1 MRKKFLTDKRIEL
14 FIRFW
19 AAGAVYFFIGW
30 GTGVGLGSV
39 LDFIF
44 VLGIVMAVVEMFV
57 VNPVIRLMLHTKS
70 EIGYLDTTV
79 LSKVKYRL
87 LYIFKTMI
95 IMAVVI
101 AIYEITNRGTISL
114 LGLPSESV
122 VLPGEP
128 ILFGIFYIA
137 TENLFNNFI
146 NNIKVKMKDVKE
158 NVK

>member
-44 VLGIVMAVVEMFV
+44 VLGIVMAIVEMFV
-57 VNPVIRLMLHTKS
+57 VNPIIRLMLHTKS
-70 EIGYLDTTV
+70 VTRYMDTTIFN
-79 LSKVKYRL
+79 KVKYRL
-87 LYIFKTMI
+87 LYILKTMF
-95 IMAVVI
+95 IMSIVT
-101 AIYEITNRGTISL
+101 AIYEIINRGTISL
-114 LGLPSESV
+114 LGLPSETV

-128 ILFGIFYIA
+128 ILFGVFYII
-137 TENLFNNFI
+137 TVRLLNTFI
-146 NNIKVKMKDVKE
+146 NNIKDKMKDVNE
-158 NVK
+158 NDK

>member
-101 AIYEITNRGTISL
+101 AIYEIINRGTISL